1 MDIVGQATTLLH
13 KIGDL
18 ANVFNKAKGSYQTI
32 SLAEVTKIARVEPLT
47 IISKDC
53 LQLEYLP
60 DVLQSMVNI
69 FTGYYLQAI
78 ALQTKID
85 NVNIRKVLD
94 RLNPDRDFLMPSFES
109 FKDIQTIS
117 IENYKFK
124 LPKPGMEAF
133 EVSESSKLER
143 ELPDPAFSTGDAS
156 KDSYKVLSEMTNLAV
171 GKMIEVTIQSG
182 EQKVK
187 IPVKINLAPAQL
199 TNQSIVH
206 ILALKTEDNSI
217 VERFHKWRSGRID
230 FIKDLIFCQDLID
243 EHKRALMKDEGG
255 VYTEIIKRANNAKK
269 FGALTV
275 NPSLV
280 SASNIFVISETVARE
295 VEQKLGGK
303 LSNPRVRQLA
313 FENTYAMIIAVI
325 DRDFERVTFYHRG
338 IAAPTDVSIRD
349 IKSSNKTKGPDI
361 MDVLKSLNVG
371 NAPSF

>member
-1 MDIVGQATTLLH
+1 MDIVGAADTLLQ
-13 KIGDL
+13 KIGAL
-18 ANVFNKAKGSYQTI
+18 ANVFTKTQGSYKTV
-32 SLAEVTKIARVEPLT
+32 SLAEVTKLARVEPLT
-47 IISKDC
+47 VISKDC

-60 DVLQSMVNI
+60 DVLQSLVNI
-69 FTGYYLQAI
+69 FAGYYLQAI

-94 RLNPDRDFLMPSFES
+94 RLNPDRDFYHPAFET

-143 ELPDPAFSTGDAS
+143 NLPRPEFSVS
-156 KDSYKVLSEMTNLAV
+156 EPSKVLSEMSNMAV

-182 EQKVK
+182 DQKVR
-187 IPVKINLAPAQL
+187 IPVRVSLAPAQL
-199 TNQSIVH
+199 TNQSITH
-206 ILALKTEDNSI
+206 ILALKTEDNTL

-243 EHKRALMKDEGG
+243 EHKRALMKDESG

-269 FGALTV
+269 FGALSV

-303 LSNPRVRQLA
+303 LSNPRIRQLA
-313 FENTYAMIIAVI
+313 FENTYAMIIAVV

-338 IAAPTDVSIRD
+338 IAAATDVSIRD
-349 IKSSNKTKGPDI
+349 IKNSNKTKGPDI
-361 MDVLKSLNVG
+361 MDIMKALSAG
-371 NAPSF
+371 SSPSF

>member
-1 MDIVGQATTLLH
+1 MDIVGQATSLLH

-32 SLAEVTKIARVEPLT
+32 SLSEVTKIARVEPLT
-47 IISKDC
+47 VISKDC

-69 FTGYYLQAI
+69 FTGYYLQAV

-133 EVSESSKLER
+133 EVSESAKLER
-143 ELPDPAFSTGDAS
+143 KLPNVEMGVNEPS
-156 KDSYKVLSEMTNLAV
+156 KVLSEMTNLAV

-230 FIKDLIFCQDLID
+230 FIKDLMFCQDLID

-255 VYTEIIKRANNAKK
+255 VYTEIVKRANNAKK
-269 FGALTV
+269 FGAMTI

-361 MDVLKSLNVG
+361 MDVMKALSMG
-371 NAPSF
+371 NSPAF